1 MTTLTVTPGQNLK
14 TYNYGL
20 GDLNGDTVFAPSVP
34 IIPAGNVGG
43 IDVYIVRMYYQWRSN
58 AQLAGW
64 IDVDAPFP
72 LPQPAFS
79 TPPTPGV
86 NQHEDFFNTLPE
98 PAILHF
104 FNAAGVE
111 VASAT
116 DSNVPL
122 TLVTRATYDAGTG
135 ITTYTYWITY
145 IGTPLNSM
153 LTGDDTVTLGG
164 QADYFFDPDGA
175 LNLHA
180 GGGAD
185 TIYAMGDIGGP
196 DTIWGEGGNDVI
208 YYQEFGHT
216 IYGGGGNDQ
225 IGNSGSSGAPG
236 ATITTFSGGSGD
248 DLIFGTMGNDV
259 FIEGQGNDL
268 LYGSTGFDAVIYA
281 DAAAGLYVDLRFD
294 YATDGT
300 DWDVLDQI
308 EGASG
313 GALADQMIG
322 GTEANLLAGLGGD
335 DTIQGGDGADTLVG
349 GSGNDL
355 LDYSLDT
362 AGIAVNLRTGLGT
375 AGVASGDVVS
385 GFERVQG
392 GTGADT
398 IIGNI
403 GANILMGGAGND
415 SLDGGRGDDTIIGGT
430 GRDRLIGGQGADLFQ
445 FMGLGDSGLG
455 AARDIIVDFSQTPGA
470 RDKISVTFIDAVAS
484 TLDDEAF
491 VLTTGNGTG
500 AFTNTEGELRWFQN
514 ASQTIIEMDTDGDGG
529 ANMQIILQGLYSLDA
544 LDFAL

>member
-1 MTTLTVTPGQNLK
+1 MNQQE
-14 TYNYGL
+14 
-20 GDLNGDTVFAPSVP
+20 VFVA
-34 IIPAGNVGG
+34 
-43 IDVYIVRMYYQWRSN
+43 
-58 AQLAGW
+58 
-64 IDVDAPFP
+64 P
-72 LPQPAFS
+72 LPTPA
-79 TPPTPGV
+79 T
-86 NQHEDFFNTLPE
+86 
-98 PAILHF
+98 AHF
-104 FNAAGVE
+104 FNPAGVE
-111 VASAT
+111 IATSTDTPVPAS
-116 DSNVPL
+116 
-122 TLVTRATYDAGTG
+122 LVTTATYDGATG
-135 ITTYTYWITY
+135 ITTYTYSTSY
-145 IGTPLNSM
+145 VGNPAEALFA
-153 LTGDDTVTLGG
+153 GDDTVTLGG
-164 QADYFFDPDGA
+164 QADYFFDPSGA

-185 TIYAMGDIGGP
+185 TIYAMGTTGGP

-225 IGNSGSSGAPG
+225 IGNLGSSGAPG

-248 DLIFGTMGNDV
+248 DVIFGTMGNDV

-268 LYGSTGFDAVIYA
+268 LYGATGFDAVVYA
-281 DAAAGLYVDLRFD
+281 DAVAGLYVDLRFD

-470 RDKISVTFIDAVAS
+470 RDMISVSFIDAVAS